1 MRIFS
6 RDWVRERTF
15 LSTKMSV
22 ILISEAGT
30 YLISYIKM
38 PITIELS
45 NFSNAYS
52 LTKLHSSSR
61 ARFLV
66 LVAVGLSTPAMLAKL
81 VASSG
86 NGVLVVLTRVDETTD
101 PPPVV

>member
-1 MRIFS
+1 
-6 RDWVRERTF
+6 
-15 LSTKMSV
+15 
-22 ILISEAGT
+22 
-30 YLISYIKM
+30 M

-52 LTKLHSSSR
+52 LTKLHSSSS

-66 LVAVGLSTPAMLAKL
+66 LAPKLAAVWLGAPVMLETL

-86 NGVLVVLTRVDETTD
+86 IGVLVVLTRVDEMTEV
-101 PPPVV
+101 PPVVNCYC